1 VAANASGRSGEAARC
16 CRGAATAELR
26 RRNASNGVLASDA
39 AYGLWQLAQKGE
51 GTVLVL
57 TEGLDR
63 AELQRRVVG
72 VDGERRRTDG
82 SWGGGH
88 CRASPGL
95 LIRQG
100 DAQPCCEQESVVWSI
115 HGSTAVRNYG
125 GGPSPPGR
133 IAGRNPVLA
142 RLGPGKASSTSLL
155 GSGGAPVGVIGG
167 RGEVWQRG
175 ALLRVEARKSSYA
188 RVWCGGCGVAR

>member
-1 VAANASGRSGEAARC
+1 MAANASGRSCEAARC

-57 TEGLDR
+57 TKGLDR

-72 VDGERRRTDG
+72 VDGEWWCTDG
-82 SWGGGH
+82 SWGGGR

-100 DAQPCCEQESVVWSI
+100 DAQAIYGQVTWSGTPKV
-115 HGSTAVRNYG
+115 H
-125 GGPSPPGR
+125 
-133 IAGRNPVLA
+133 
-142 RLGPGKASSTSLL
+142 
-155 GSGGAPVGVIGG
+155 
-167 RGEVWQRG
+167 
-175 ALLRVEARKSSYA
+175 LR
-188 RVWCGGCGVAR
+188 